1 MNCSFPLF
9 EKSYHLSR
17 HITMHLLGW
26 GFHFFFFH
34 DVISCLKRNF
44 AYKTCVINRRRM
56 RKRRPKIKSWMICSR
71 LLSVSPK
78 CQCPVGNH
86 LISLVVFSHVIYKG
100 TLCYMRFVAFM
111 QSNTNWVCDQVL
123 IPSPYYVNF
132 IKWVSVLKVLNA
144 SSHMIWM
151 FRGRERRLIFT
162 AISVTK
168 VLSRNLLSGHLA
180 LLPYFSLIRFVHPM
194 MGFDLFNF
202 VVTVMWFLSFWRNN
216 GGLGSR
222 DFREGCWIKDN
233 WI

>member
-1 MNCSFPLF
+1 
-9 EKSYHLSR
+9 
-17 HITMHLLGW
+17 
-26 GFHFFFFH
+26 
-34 DVISCLKRNF
+34 
-44 AYKTCVINRRRM
+44 
-56 RKRRPKIKSWMICSR
+56 MICSR

-78 CQCPVGNH
+78 CQ
-86 LISLVVFSHVIYKG
+86 LVIILFLWLFFPMSSIKEFCVI
-100 TLCYMRFVAFM
+100 CVWM
-111 QSNTNWVCDQVL
+111 QSSTNRVCDQVL

-151 FRGRERRLIFT
+151 LRGRERRLIFT
-162 AISVTK
+162 AISVIK

-180 LLPYFSLIRFVHPM
+180 LLPYFFSLIRFVHPM